1 VVRCAFAFAVVRA
14 RVVVVT
20 SPWHGAMG
28 WGGASAFVDISG
40 SCYFS
45 LTVAFFKTQAPF
57 LTHLTLDTSTI
68 EVQAI
73 NTTHKHQTEP
83 STPPQPWAL

>member
-1 VVRCAFAFAVVRA
+1 
-14 RVVVVT
+14 
-20 SPWHGAMG
+20 MG

-45 LTVAFFKTQAPF
+45 WIIAFFKTQEPF
-57 LTHLTLDTSTI
+57 LTHHTLDSSTI
-68 EVQAI
+68 EVQTI
-73 NTTHKHQTEP
+73 NTTHKNQTET